1 MQLLVALLPFAMI
14 TACAVVSLALFF
26 SVKREI
32 RESEL
37 RRNRAEKE
45 SAEAL
50 AALAQRV
57 AELEQVP
64 AEPVIAGPNLTPGM
78 NMTKRTQALRRMRQ
92 GEGPE
97 QVAAALNLPLKEVK
111 LLAKVNYILTGLD
124 RAALAG
130 RK

>member
-1 MQLLVALLPFAMI
+1 MI